1 MHQRSARAKRIW
13 LLGASTGGLE
23 VVVKFLSQIPLNH
36 EIAFIYAQHID
47 EQQVETLQ
55 RIITNRTDWPVRLAA
70 TGQTMIL
77 GTVTVVSPRFDTRL
91 CKRGWL
97 LCFDSP
103 WRGQYGPSIDRLA
116 AGIAGLYRRNCGAI
130 IFTGMGDD
138 GCKGCQTIVDRGG
151 LVWVQKPEGCT
162 APAMPTAVL
171 SSSRVDFV
179 GTVTQLADRIKMET
193 LQMEACS
200 Q

>member
-1 MHQRSARAKRIW
+1 MRQSPQRAKRVW

-23 VVVKFLSQIPLNH
+23 VVVKFLSQVPANN

-47 EQQVETLQ
+47 AQQIETLQ
-55 RIITNRTDWPVRLAA
+55 RILANQTNWPVRLAA
-70 TGQTMIL
+70 TGQTIAG
-77 GTVTVVSPRFDTRL
+77 GTVTLVSPRFDTRL
-91 CKRGWL
+91 CKSGWL

-103 WRGQYGPSIDRLA
+103 WQGQYGPSIDRLA
-116 AGIAGLYRRNCGAI
+116 SGIALLYRRNCGAI

-138 GCKGCQTIVDRGG
+138 GSKGCQSIKDRGG

-171 SSSRVDFV
+171 SSSKVDFV
-179 GTVTQLADRIKMET
+179 GTVAQLADKIKTET